1 MKTQSERRNRGVL
14 FLTTIVFV
22 IMLPLAVPTFAQMSG
37 ASISGTVTDRSGG
50 VLPNAEVTVKN
61 AATALTRKLVTN
73 PSGFYSAPNLLPGEY
88 VITVSDKGFA
98 TQTISGIT
106 LAVGTDEVMN
116 VTMQIG
122 QVSEN
127 VSVNNDI
134 PAVQLISSSI
144 SDGVSPKSIVD
155 LPLNGRDWAQLATLQ
170 PGVTSVASLQ
180 NASTA
185 GSRGFRG
192 YGAQLTISGTRPQWN
207 DYRLDG
213 ISINDFSNSG
223 PGSVTGGTLGVDAIQ
238 EFSVSSSNYSA
249 EFGRATGGVI
259 SAISRSG
266 SNNLH
271 GDAYEFFRNSA
282 LDARNYFDGPKV
294 PTFRRNQFGGRMG
307 GPIYKD
313 RTFFFGDYE
322 GLRQYLGVTQVVTV
336 PSIDARNGLI
346 HNANGTTTNVA
357 VDPLVKPFLAIY
369 PLPTGALLAPGNTG
383 LVPLVNSDIT
393 AGNFLTFRV
402 DQRLS
407 QNDSFFASYQFD
419 RSGLTIPDTLHTL
432 LERSSTTRNF
442 ITIQESHTFSPS
454 FLNSVR
460 FGFNRFGANLLE
472 QLKGINPVATDTSL
486 GAVPGQNAPAI
497 TVPGLS
503 AYGGGLGSIT
513 SANFHF
519 NSFQV
524 YDDAFLTRGIHNL
537 KFGFS
542 LERLQDNM
550 FESPAIGGAFTFNS
564 LTGFLTNQPVSFST
578 GLTSPLNPRDL
589 RQTVLGGY
597 AQDDIRLRSNLTV
610 NVGLR
615 YEMATTINEV
625 ENRLQALAHITDAT
639 PNLGG
644 PLYSN
649 PTLKNFEPRVG
660 FAWDPFGSG
669 KTSIH
674 GAFGIFD
681 VLPLPYQFELS
692 QVIAFPW
699 NLQETAANLTAGAF
713 PKGAFNSLQLVN
725 VTLSYVDPHP
735 HRNYV
740 MQWNL
745 SAQRELM
752 RNLSL
757 TLNYVGSR
765 GVHNNFIEDNG
776 NLVLPKATS
785 AGYLWPSPIGSG
797 TVLNPAH
804 ARINSLSWVGN
815 SFYDALEVKAQ
826 KQMNHGFQIQGSY
839 TWGKSI
845 DDGSTGVG
853 TDQFTNSIPNLFP
866 FDRKL
871 RRSVSDFQIEQNLV
885 LNYIWQIP
893 APKAK
898 TGPLGWAVGGWE
910 LGGIFQTRSGLPFT
924 PIIGGDALGQK
935 FSGST
940 PDFPNRISGPGCGS
954 AVNPGNVRSYINL
967 GCFTLPMATP
977 DIAAQ
982 CVPFANATGP
992 GTCRNLLGNAGRNS
1006 LVGPGLMAL
1015 DLSLFKNNYVK
1026 SISENFNVQFRA
1038 EVFNILN
1045 HPNFSLPSNTLYD
1058 ATGAL
1063 QANAGTITAANAT
1076 TSRQIQLALK
1086 LIW

>member
-1 MKTQSERRNRGVL
+1 LSFEAIVL
-14 FLTTIVFV
+14 A
-22 IMLPLAVPTFAQMSG
+22 MLLLLAVHTFAQMSG
-37 ASISGTVTDRSGG
+37 AGISGTVTDSSGG
-50 VLPNAEVTVKN
+50 VLPDAAVVVKN
-61 AATALTRKLVTN
+61 AATGISRDLVTN
-73 PSGFYSAPNLLPGEY
+73 SNGFYSAPNLLPGNY
-88 VITVSDKGFA
+88 SMIVSGKGFA

-116 VTMQIG
+116 VTMRIG
-122 QVSEN
+122 QVSQN
-127 VSVNNDI
+127 VNVNLDI
-134 PAVQLISSSI
+134 SDVQLITSSI
-144 SDGVSPKSIVD
+144 SDGVTPKSIVE

-170 PGVTSVASLQ
+170 PGVVSVGSLQ

-266 SNNLH
+266 SNDFH

-294 PTFRRNQFGGRMG
+294 PTFRRNQFGGRLG

-313 RTFFFGDYE
+313 HTFFFADYE
-322 GLRQYLGVTQVVTV
+322 GLRQFLGVTQVVTV
-336 PSIDARNGLI
+336 PSLDARNGVI
-346 HNANGTTTNVA
+346 HNANGTTTNVT
-357 VDPLVKPFLAIY
+357 VDPLVKPFLAVY
-369 PLPTGALLAPGNTG
+369 PLPVGALLAPGNTG
-383 LVPLVNSDIT
+383 LVPLVNSDVT
-393 AGNFLTFRV
+393 SGNFLTFRV
-402 DQRLS
+402 DQKVS
-407 QNDSFFASYQFD
+407 QNDSLFGSYQFD

-432 LERSSTTRNF
+432 LERSATTRNF

-460 FGFNRFGANLLE
+460 FGFNRFGANLLQ
-472 QLKGINPVATDTSL
+472 QLQGINPVATDVTL

-497 TVPGLS
+497 TVPGLTG
-503 AYGGGLGSIT
+503 YGGGLGSIT
-513 SANFHF
+513 TANFHF

-524 YDDAFLTRGIHNL
+524 YDDAFWTKGIHNF

-542 LERLQDNM
+542 AERMQDNM

-589 RQTVLGGY
+589 RQTVFGGY

-610 NVGLR
+610 NLGLR

-625 ENRLQALAHITDAT
+625 ENRLQALAHITDAN
-639 PNLGG
+639 PVLGG

-669 KTSIH
+669 KTSVH

-699 NLQETAANLTAGAF
+699 DLQETAANLGAGTF
-713 PKGAFNSLQLVN
+713 PKGAFNSLKLVN

-757 TLNYVGSR
+757 TVNYVGSR

-776 NLVLPKATS
+776 NLVLPTATS

-797 TVLNPAH
+797 TVINPAH

-815 SFYDALEVKAQ
+815 SFYDALEVKAL

-866 FDRKL
+866 FDSNL
-871 RRSVSDFQIEQNLV
+871 RRSLSDFQVKQNLV
-885 LNYIWQIP
+885 LNYIWDIP
-893 APKAK
+893 TRESFKGSAV
-898 TGPLGWAVGGWE
+898 GWAVGGWE
-910 LGGIFQTRSGLPFT
+910 LGGIFQARSGLPFT

-940 PDFPNRISGPGCGS
+940 PDFPNRLSGPGCDT
-954 AVNPGNVRSYINL
+954 AVHPGNVKNYINL
-967 GCFTLPMATP
+967 NCFTLPMATP
-977 DIAAQ
+977 AIAAQ

-992 GTCRNLLGNAGRNS
+992 GTCRNLLGNARRNS
-1006 LVGPGLMAL
+1006 LIGPGLMDF
-1015 DLSLFKNNYVK
+1015 DLSLFKNNYIK
-1026 SISENFNVQFRA
+1026 RMSENFNVQFRA
-1038 EVFNILN
+1038 EIFNVLN
-1045 HPNFSLPSNTLYD
+1045 HPNFSLPSNTLFD

-1063 QANAGTITAANAT
+1063 QANGGTITAANAT
-1076 TSRQIQLALK
+1076 TSRQIQFAVK
-1086 LIW
+1086 FIW